1 MRPCPARSPPMAT
14 SLQAGGAV
22 SSDGQLSGTGKLQ
35 LQAGG
40 DATLKGSLRSNGDLT
55 ADAGGKLALPA
66 QRRAR

>member
-1 MRPCPARSPPMAT
+1 M
-14 SLQAGGAV
+14 

-55 ADAGGKLALPA
+55 ADAGGKLALLGSA
-66 QRRAR
+66 SATTAR